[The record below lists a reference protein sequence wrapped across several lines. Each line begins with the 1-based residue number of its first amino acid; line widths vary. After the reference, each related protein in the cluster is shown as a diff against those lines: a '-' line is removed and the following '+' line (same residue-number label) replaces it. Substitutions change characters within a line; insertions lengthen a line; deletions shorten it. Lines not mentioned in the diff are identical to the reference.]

1 MLSLLTISLTNFSK
15 IQNELIINGVVSYQD
30 ITLLPYTDVMDIFKL
45 WQDREQQ
52 KFEQAEKEKAEQEN
66 GDSGYKNDFQSY
78 LPKGIDSFGNQIN

>member
-1 MLSLLTISLTNFSK
+1 
-15 IQNELIINGVVSYQD
+15 
-30 ITLLPYTDVMDIFKL
+30 MDIFKL